1 MFDGIKSALF
11 GIVHRAL
18 SIKDSDETIVRR
30 CEMIRYE
37 NKLFYEYLSEFNED
51 NYEFLRLISVDN
63 LEKGY
68 SGLKEKY
75 QILEDFK
82 NLIKGKKENTVI
94 MKELVSDPSKRG
106 KQLLKDLGNYRK
118 RFDELYNDLELC
130 AKIYNDPTLGDNV
143 DFHIMVEIF
152 LTIPVTKEIRDLKIK
167 YGIVL

>member
-1 MFDGIKSALF
+1 
-11 GIVHRAL
+11 
-18 SIKDSDETIVRR
+18 
-30 CEMIRYE
+30 
-37 NKLFYEYLSEFNED
+37 
-51 NYEFLRLISVDN
+51 
-63 LEKGY
+63 
-68 SGLKEKY
+68 
-75 QILEDFK
+75 
-82 NLIKGKKENTVI
+82 